1 MKRPRSPD
9 PGTDLPCQKRL
20 TVMTDMTIPL
30 PPPLFFN
37 SGPNE
42 LCQSRSSTMI
52 CSDDNWVAQTRGLS
66 IESPLPLQQMNEAL
80 SLPVAHRDRERE
92 EYMGMDC
99 DSLSKPQICSSQR
112 PNNPSR
118 SPIPRIQDSHSPSTL
133 HSPTSTE
140 RLNTPPPYAHF
151 PSSGP
156 TTDYFIHSSRTPY
169 INLQPATP
177 SEGLSRNG
185 SADSAMSVSST
196 SSQKSHIVGT
206 PISLNVRKQKFTMGP
221 RGDCEKC
228 RMGVKGH
235 WMHFD

>member
-92 EYMGMDC
+92 EYMVGLIASLPACVLESSTSAQGMDC

-196 SSQKSHIVGT
+196 SSQKSHIRR
-206 PISLNVRKQKFTMGP
+206 L
-221 RGDCEKC
+221 
-228 RMGVKGH
+228 
-235 WMHFD
+235 